1 MLDPSAACAAAGQS
15 LLSGGAAHDSSTGLL
30 AKVGPR
36 GPPMGDIG
44 SSDFSTLI
52 VALVTLYGLNMVELC
67 ETALR
72 ILRLPWFD
80 FVQDAP

>member
-1 MLDPSAACAAAGQS
+1 
-15 LLSGGAAHDSSTGLL
+15 
-30 AKVGPR
+30 
-36 GPPMGDIG
+36 MGDIG